1 VFESDAPVGPA
12 MNVIVNV
19 DSEPWQLASS
29 FAESGPD
36 DRAFTVTQT
45 PDGSALV
52 QSEMAFTAHSR
63 RLEVR

>member
-1 VFESDAPVGPA
+1 

-19 DSEPWQLASS
+19 DGEPWQLASS